1 MLPREAL
8 EAKLGNGLPVKI
20 SGINQMSIRCRR
32 SDAPG
37 KGNSIKLLETTGQSR
52 TRLVAKSRSN
62 DLAARTVALVERVMF
77 VKGGCLQ
84 WLPTLSLGG
93 SALRAH
99 FQKPSHH
106 PLNFALK

>member
-32 SDAPG
+32 SEAPG
-37 KGNSIKLLETTGQSR
+37 KGNSIKLLETTGQSG

-62 DLAARTVALVERVMF
+62 DLAARTVALVESDVCER
-77 VKGGCLQ
+77 
-84 WLPTLSLGG
+84 WL
-93 SALRAH
+93 
-99 FQKPSHH
+99 
-106 PLNFALK
+106 FAVVAYPEPGDPP